1 MKSGGNIMM
10 PQVVQKSG
18 LTSGAKLTPT
28 HPWNL
33 AMPMS
38 GMKGESSDAS
48 MSYEHLAQGLCI
60 FFVSDA

>member
-1 MKSGGNIMM
+1 
-10 PQVVQKSG
+10 VQKSG

-48 MSYEHLAQGLCI
+48 MSYKRLAQGLCI
-60 FFVSDA
+60 FLVSDI